1 MAEETSRYLIVSNR
15 LPVTAVVENGNL
27 ELKASTGGLATALKQ
42 VFGDANAKWI
52 GWPGETGGL
61 LRKTREQL
69 EEGLEAAGMV
79 PVYLAAKQVER
90 FYEGFSNGVLW
101 PLFHYL
107 LDTVRDSSRDWEA
120 YREVNEKFADAVAA
134 EYKPGDRIWVQD
146 YQLCLVPGMLRKR
159 LPHASIG
166 FFLHIPFPASGV
178 FRILPWRR
186 EILQGLLGADLIGF
200 HTFSYARHFSSC
212 LLRILGLE
220 SDVDTVTHEGRLVR
234 IGSFPISID
243 TEHFET
249 ASAQPEVKAKAEEI
263 RRHHPDCK
271 ILVGV
276 DRLDYTKGLKRRVMA
291 IEHLLQKHPELVGKF
306 KFIQAA
312 VPSRA
317 GVEAYKLL
325 RKQIDE
331 LVGRVN
337 GKFSTI
343 SWSPVQYL
351 YRGLDYH
358 ELLGLYQAADVM
370 LVTPLRDGMNLVAK
384 EFVACRHDDDGV
396 LVLSEFA
403 GAAWEMGEA
412 IIVNPYSADEMADAM
427 HRALTMEE
435 PERQF
440 RMQRLRKRVR
450 EWTVH
455 EWVRQFDK
463 ALTQVTAENAA
474 WHRTMSITDGAT
486 TRIHSARKLVL
497 VLDYDGTLVSFAPT
511 PELAAPDATLL
522 ELLEKLTQR
531 PDTEVHIA
539 SGRDRRTL
547 EKWLGHLKL
556 ALHAEHGYWNR
567 PRGSS
572 DWVAAAKVTEGWRE
586 KARAIMEEFAART
599 PGALVEEKTASL
611 CWHFRRCEPVFASM
625 QERELRLHLA
635 ELFRNHAVEV
645 LRGSKIVELRQI
657 GIHKGLILSHLES
670 EMDPDTCLVA
680 IGDDTTDEDMFA
692 NLPEN
697 GVGIHVGAGLS
708 RAPFRLADP
717 QAVREFLQELVRG
730 GDQDFKSRLSKT
742 AAPTTKREKLAPQRM
757 V

>member
-1 MAEETSRYLIVSNR
+1 MADVTTRYLIVSNR
-15 LPVTAVVENGNL
+15 LPITAVVTDGEL
-27 ELKASTGGLATALKQ
+27 ELKPSTGGLATALKQ
-42 VFGDANAKWI
+42 VFGESNAKWI

-61 LRKTREQL
+61 MRKAREQL
-69 EEGLEAAGMV
+69 EDGLENAGMV

-107 LDTVRDSSRDWEA
+107 LDTVRSSSRDWEA
-120 YREVNEKFADAVAA
+120 YREVNEKFADVVAA

-146 YQLCLVPGMLRKR
+146 YQLCLVPGLLRKR
-159 LPHASIG
+159 LPDASIG

-186 EILQGLLGADLIGF
+186 EILQGMLGADLIGF

-234 IGSFPISID
+234 IGAFPISID
-243 TEHFET
+243 TEYFET
-249 ASAQPEVKAKAEEI
+249 ASAHPEVTAKAEEI
-263 RRHHPDCK
+263 RGQHPGCK
-271 ILVGV
+271 ILVGI
-276 DRLDYTKGLKRRVMA
+276 DRLDYTKGLKRRVLA
-291 IEHLLQKHPELVGKF
+291 VERLLEQHPELLGRF
-306 KFIQAA
+306 KFIQTA

-317 GVEAYKLL
+317 GVEAYKQL

-337 GKFSTI
+337 GRFSTI
-343 SWSPVQYL
+343 GWSPVQYL
-351 YRGLDYH
+351 YRGLETTD
-358 ELLGLYQAADVM
+358 LLALYRAADAM

-412 IIVNPYSADEMADAM
+412 IIVNPYSQDELVTAM

-435 PERQF
+435 PERRF

-455 EWVRQFDK
+455 EWVRQFDE
-463 ALTQVTAENAA
+463 AFTQVTAENAA
-474 WHRTMSITDGAT
+474 WHRTTSITDEVRK
-486 TRIHSARKLVL
+486 RIHTAPTLVL
-497 VLDYDGTLVSFAPT
+497 VLDYDGTLVPFAPT
-511 PELAAPDATLL
+511 PELAFPDA
-522 ELLEKLTQR
+522 ELLSLLTQLTQR
-531 PDTEVHIA
+531 PGTEVHVA
-539 SGRDRRTL
+539 SGRDRFTL
-547 EKWLGHLKL
+547 EKWLGHLNL
-556 ALHAEHGYWNR
+556 AIHAEHGFWNR
-567 PRGSS
+567 ARGSS
-572 DWVAAAKVTEGWRE
+572 DWAAAGKVTEGWRD

-599 PGALVEEKTASL
+599 PGSLVEEKTASL
-611 CWHFRRCEPVFASM
+611 CWHFRRCEPEFASM

-657 GIHKGLILSHLES
+657 GVHKGLILSRLEADLETDS
-670 EMDPDTCLVA
+670 CLVA

-697 GVGIHVGAGLS
+697 GIGIHVGAGLS
-708 RAPFRLADP
+708 RAPFRLADHF
-717 QAVREFLQELVRG
+717 AVRKFLQELV
-730 GDQDFKSRLSKT
+730 K
-742 AAPTTKREKLAPQRM
+742 
-757 V
+757 